1 MPILIRPIAI
11 ALMALLAAPLWADT
25 AYPLTVRDGMDHTL
39 TLSAAPDQVSSKTL
53 FTDEILLDLLDPER
67 LSSLTNIAA
76 DEHYSN
82 VADQLPAGVPLL
94 DLNVEAILNNYPDL
108 VFAANWS
115 DAGIVEQL
123 RQAGISVYLVN
134 TPFTL
139 ENIQAEIRKIGRLVD
154 AEPQAER
161 LIESMNADLAALAEA
176 REQIRA
182 AELTA
187 LDYNTWGTASGV
199 DTTWQAVLD
208 AAGLINGTQAYE
220 QGAFG
225 QVSMSKELIVDINP
239 DVLFL
244 PGWIY
249 GESDGADAF
258 YNQVI
263 NDPALSEVKAIQTG
277 RVYRVP
283 EHLRGTYSQYIVDT
297 IEYVTTQVQQD
308 L

>member
-1 MPILIRPIAI
+1 MPTLIRLITI

-25 AYPLTVRDGMDHTL
+25 TYPLTVRDGMDHAL
-39 TLSAAPDQVSSKTL
+39 TLRDAPDRVSSKTL
-53 FTDEILLDLLDPER
+53 FTDEILLDLIDPER

-82 VADQLPAGVPLL
+82 VADHLPAGVPLL

-139 ENIQAEIRKIGRLVD
+139 EQIQAEIRKIGRLVD
-154 AEPQAER
+154 AETRAEQ
-161 LIESMNADLAALAEA
+161 LIESMNADLAALADA
-176 REQIRA
+176 HEQIRA
-182 AELTA
+182 ANLTA
-187 LDYNTWGTASGV
+187 LDYNSWGTASGV

-208 AAGLINGTQAYE
+208 ATGLINGTQAFE

-258 YNQVI
+258 YHQVI

-277 RVYRVP
+277 RVYPVP
-283 EHLRGTYSQYIVDT
+283 EHLRGTYSQYIIDT
-297 IEYVTTQVQQD
+297 IEYVTSQVQQD